1 MGAPTWSWISR
12 RVEKEVLRRALE
24 HIEKISQVA
33 AETVKVMEAL
43 KASQPPQVLEAFQR
57 VDKLEG
63 EADEIKRNII
73 KEMSEGFIHP
83 IDREELMRLILVAD
97 DIAAYLKAASRRATM
112 IDPDKLD
119 AAIKEYAVKMSEE
132 VAKATSLLENAIEG
146 LVSNPRNSLK
156 LADNV
161 ERIEEQV
168 DDLRDD
174 ALREVMKFCDKAT
187 VSACIIGKEI
197 IDSLEN
203 SSDRCEDVADVVRSI
218 AVMRM

>member
-132 VAKATSLLENAIEG
+132 VAKAASLLKNAIEG